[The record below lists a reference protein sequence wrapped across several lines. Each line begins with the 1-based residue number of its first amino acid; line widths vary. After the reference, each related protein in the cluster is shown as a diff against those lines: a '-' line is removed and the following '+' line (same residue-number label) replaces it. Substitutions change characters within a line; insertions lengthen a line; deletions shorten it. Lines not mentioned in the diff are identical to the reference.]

1 MLLSSISKNSDSVFL
16 DILTSQDLEMLK
28 ARKQK
33 PNANTNQNI
42 EKNKLNNKRY
52 MIMTY
57 VVEFDKVH
65 YPLPLNFDVNFPLL
79 KYYSI

>member
-1 MLLSSISKNSDSVFL
+1 MTNVVEEITQKTGNFKKFPIFVKMLLSSISKNSDSVFL

-42 EKNKLNNKRY
+42 EKNK
-52 MIMTY
+52 
-57 VVEFDKVH
+57 
-65 YPLPLNFDVNFPLL
+65 
-79 KYYSI
+79 

>member
-33 PNANTNQNI
+33 PNASTNQNTD
-42 EKNKLNNKRY
+42 KNKLNNKRY

-65 YPLPLNFDVNFPLL
+65 YPLPLTFDVKFL
-79 KYYSI
+79 S